1 MIDLRDCDVEELTRD
16 DFIDGES
23 SYTAYFTISMLRLAK
38 IVTDVVRYKYSPVP
52 LSKRPQEDVEAQ
64 MHLELQ
70 NWQAGL
76 EPLLLLLHR
85 PSLNDA
91 KHSVDERDFST
102 HLAFYAA
109 IQICD
114 LATDISNFFEANE
127 FPIYAEMIILSAMVF
142 HSVETQ
148 STYEEDLIHR
158 RKQASISCLLE
169 LDRIFCAIPKYKQFF
184 GDKIGIWERLNTKGK
199 ENTTTRGLVGHSESS
214 EKETGLNGLV

>member
-1 MIDLRDCDVEELTRD
+1 MKEKRCSDL
-16 DFIDGES
+16 S
-23 SYTAYFTISMLRLAK
+23 
-38 IVTDVVRYKYSPVP
+38 
-52 LSKRPQEDVEAQ
+52 LSR
-64 MHLELQ
+64 
-70 NWQAGL
+70 
-76 EPLLLLLHR
+76 
-85 PSLNDA
+85 
-91 KHSVDERDFST
+91 
-102 HLAFYAA
+102 
-109 IQICD
+109 
-114 LATDISNFFEANE
+114 
-127 FPIYAEMIILSAMVF
+127 EMIILSAMVF